1 MNHDAETRCQPEV
14 RVRRNADGAR
24 IIHGYAAVFNSWSVD
39 LGGFIERIQPGAFS
53 RVISGRQDVRA
64 LVSHDTA
71 LVLGR
76 TKSGTLRILEDERG
90 LAFELDAPPG
100 PIGEHYANAVERGD
114 MDGMSFRFVAKKD
127 AWDYDA
133 NPVQRELIDVDIDEI
148 SLVAYPAYPDT
159 SAAIRSLEAHRRTQP
174 LRTPRRD
181 RAARRL
187 RLAMAEIGP
196 PLGRLPR

>member
-1 MNHDAETRCQPEV
+1 
-14 RVRRNADGAR
+14 
-24 IIHGYAAVFNSWSVD
+24 
-39 LGGFIERIQPGAFS
+39 
-53 RVISGRQDVRA
+53 
-64 LVSHDTA
+64 
-71 LVLGR
+71 
-76 TKSGTLRILEDERG
+76 
-90 LAFELDAPPG
+90 
-100 PIGEHYANAVERGD
+100 